1 MNILKCFNK
10 KGVIMKKKKIVY
22 IVILILFII
31 LVGIAIFNNVEIKD
45 NQENN
50 IVLEYTPEEEISDKQ
65 NRNTIVTLY
74 FVNNKT
80 GEMVPEA
87 RSLDAKELLE
97 DPYKKVINF
106 LIEGSEDE
114 SLENTIP
121 EGTILNNVSLK
132 GEEIIVD
139 FNETFIND
147 DDVKSEIFV
156 NRVYSVVDTLLE
168 FKDISSVKIL
178 INGEEVDGLKESF
191 VKREN

>member
-1 MNILKCFNK
+1 
-10 KGVIMKKKKIVY
+10 MKKKKIVY

-114 SLENTIP
+114 SLDNTIP

-147 DDVKSEIFV
+147 DDVKSEILV

>member
-1 MNILKCFNK
+1 MTTSLLSKHFFTIPSPKNCSLLYTLYTPSSTLKVRFTPFKNNSFFLSSNL
-10 KGVIMKKKKIVY
+10 ISEHFSNNFS
-22 IVILILFII
+22 ILII
-31 LVGIAIFNNVEIKD
+31 
-45 NQENN
+45 
-50 IVLEYTPEEEISDKQ
+50 
-65 NRNTIVTLY
+65 Y

>member
-1 MNILKCFNK
+1 
-10 KGVIMKKKKIVY
+10 MKKKKIVY

-31 LVGIAIFNNVEIKD
+31 LAGIAIFNNVEIKD

-132 GEEIIVD
+132 GEEIMVD
-139 FNETFIND
+139 FNEKFISE

-191 VKREN
+191 VKRES

>member
-1 MNILKCFNK
+1 
-10 KGVIMKKKKIVY
+10 MKKKKIVY

-106 LIEGSEDE
+106 LIDGSEDE

>member
-1 MNILKCFNK
+1 M
-10 KGVIMKKKKIVY
+10 
-22 IVILILFII
+22 
-31 LVGIAIFNNVEIKD
+31 GIAIFNNVEIKD

>member
-1 MNILKCFNK
+1 
-10 KGVIMKKKKIVY
+10 MKKKKIVY

-139 FNETFIND
+139 FNEKFISE

-191 VKREN
+191 VKRES

>member
-1 MNILKCFNK
+1 
-10 KGVIMKKKKIVY
+10 MKKKKIVY